1 MSHQARPFGGG
12 RGGRGRQSRGDRSG
26 GGDPQLQQLSRK
38 LTKLLRHRAT
48 ERGLAVRPDGYVAL
62 SEVLALPE
70 FRGVLSVEQVREIV
84 AADNKQRFSLLE
96 EGAGE
101 AALWIRANQGHS
113 LQGLDEGALLVRLE
127 REEQMPACVVH
138 GTYRAHW
145 PAIREQ
151 GLRRMQRTHVH
162 MAKGLPGEGG
172 VLSGVR
178 ASSEL
183 LIYVDVRGAMAA
195 GIDFFESANGVIMC
209 GEVPPRFFSA
219 VIDRDSGA
227 DLLLAG

>member
-1 MSHQARPFGGG
+1 MWHMCGPGG
-12 RGGRGRQSRGDRSG
+12 RGPSQ
-26 GGDPQLQQLSRK
+26 
-38 LTKLLRHRAT
+38 
-48 ERGLAVRPDGYVAL
+48 
-62 SEVLALPE
+62 
-70 FRGVLSVEQVREIV
+70 IV
-84 AADNKQRFSLLE
+84 AVDNKQRFSLLE

-172 VLSGVR
+172 VLSGC
-178 ASSEL
+178 APLCLGCWE
-183 LIYVDVRGAMAA
+183 G
-195 GIDFFESANGVIMC
+195 
-209 GEVPPRFFSA
+209 
-219 VIDRDSGA
+219 
-227 DLLLAG
+227 LAGAGRREG